1 MAKILLNERNIA
13 DYMKRNKCDRE
24 EAIELIKYDNA
35 IEGGEETEYDLTP
48 EQVKNVQEMARKI
61 DHAKPTVVKRERKPN
76 EIKEGIISA
85 LAEFLENE
93 CEFEVK
99 EQVIYCG
106 DVIITNKNRMIHFS
120 CGDKEYDL
128 QLIEKRPKK

>member
-99 EQVIYCG
+99 EQITYCG
-106 DVIITNKNRMIHFS
+106 DVTITNKNRMIHFS
-120 CGDKEYDL
+120 CRDKEYDL

>member
-99 EQVIYCG
+99 EQITYCG
-106 DVIITNKNRMIHFS
+106 DVTITNKNRMIHFS